1 MWIRQEIQALPRR
14 ARLKTTRQSHEK
26 TGQPEARA
34 GLFHEFPAVCAS
46 FNLQELSMLTN
57 AASKIYV
64 SRRENARPETPMLSV
79 IVPVFNEDDVIVH
92 FLKATRP
99 VLDQTGLSYE
109 YVFIDD
115 GSRDRTA
122 DILSRELKTGLPGR
136 LLALSRNFGK
146 EAALSAG
153 LEAAKGDIAV
163 IIDADLQDPPELIL
177 QMLDGWRAGYDV
189 VYGLRVDRSSD
200 TLMKR
205 STAGMFY
212 RLFNRLANID
222 MPANAGDFRLIDR
235 VVIDALLRL
244 PERNRFMKGLFAW
257 VGFPSMAI
265 PYERPPRKAGTGKFN
280 YWKLWNFALD
290 GLTGFTTLPL
300 RVWFYGGVLVSLGAF
315 AYAFYLILRVF
326 VSGIDVPG
334 YASLMVALLFFSG
347 VQLLSIGMV
356 GEYIARL
363 FNEAKQRPVY
373 ILQDVIEGGSEGTS
387 NQTHKA
393 SNGK

>member
-1 MWIRQEIQALPRR
+1 MNAP
-14 ARLKTTRQSHEK
+14 
-26 TGQPEARA
+26 
-34 GLFHEFPAVCAS
+34 
-46 FNLQELSMLTN
+46 
-57 AASKIYV
+57 AASSVYI
-64 SRRENARPETPMLSV
+64 SRREAARPAAPLLSI
-79 IVPVFNEDDVIVH
+79 IVPVFNEEEVIDH
-92 FLKATRP
+92 FLAATRP
-99 VLDQTGLSYE
+99 VLEQTGLAYE

-122 DILSRELKTGLPGR
+122 DILTRELAAGLPGR
-136 LLALSRNFGK
+136 LLGLSRNFGK

-153 LEAAKGDIAV
+153 LEAVRGDIAV
-163 IIDADLQDPPELIL
+163 IIDVDLQDPPDLIP

-189 VYGLRVDRSSD
+189 VYGLRVDRTSD

-212 RLFNRLANID
+212 RLFNRLAHID

-235 VVIDALLRL
+235 DVIDALLRL

-257 VGFPSMAI
+257 VGFPAMAL

-300 RVWFYGGVLVSLGAF
+300 RVWFYGGALISLGAF
-315 AYAFYLILRVF
+315 AYALYLILSVF
-326 VSGIDVPG
+326 LSGVDVPG

-347 VQLLSIGMV
+347 VQLLSIGMI

-373 ILQDVIEGGSEGTS
+373 ILQDVIESGPSTAAEPETGAGTGRAG
-387 NQTHKA
+387 NA
-393 SNGK
+393 R

>member
-1 MWIRQEIQALPRR
+1 MQA
-14 ARLKTTRQSHEK
+14 A
-26 TGQPEARA
+26 EA
-34 GLFHEFPAVCAS
+34 S
-46 FNLQELSMLTN
+46 N
-57 AASKIYV
+57 IYV
-64 SRRENARPETPMLSV
+64 SRRQGSRSATPLLSV
-79 IVPVFNEDDVIVH
+79 IVPVFNEEDVILH
-92 FLKATRP
+92 FLDATRP
-99 VLDQTGLSYE
+99 VLEQSGLKYE

-115 GSRDRTA
+115 GSRDATA
-122 DILSRELKTGLPGR
+122 AILAQRLKDGLPGR
-136 LLALSRNFGK
+136 LLGLSRNFGK

-177 QMLDGWRAGYDV
+177 QMLEGWRAGYDV

-212 RLFNRLANID
+212 RLFDRLANIE

-235 VVIDALLRL
+235 AVIDALLRL

-257 VGFPSMAI
+257 VGFPAMAL

-300 RVWFYGGVLVSLGAF
+300 RVWFYGGAFVSLAAF
-315 AYAFYLILRVF
+315 AYAFYLILHVII
-326 VSGIDVPG
+326 SGIDVPG

-347 VQLLSIGMV
+347 VQLLSIGMI

-373 ILQDVIEGGSEGTS
+373 ILQDVIEGDAARTTGPAKQVSDGS
-387 NQTHKA
+387 
-393 SNGK
+393 

>member
-1 MWIRQEIQALPRR
+1 MNTA
-14 ARLKTTRQSHEK
+14 
-26 TGQPEARA
+26 
-34 GLFHEFPAVCAS
+34 
-46 FNLQELSMLTN
+46 

-64 SRRENARPETPMLSV
+64 SRRENTRPAAPLLSV
-79 IVPVFNEDDVIVH
+79 IVPVFNEEDVIVH
-92 FLKATRP
+92 FLEATRP
-99 VLDQTGLSYE
+99 VLDETGLKYE

-115 GSRDRTA
+115 GSRDKTA
-122 DILSRELKTGLPGR
+122 DILSDELKAGLPGR
-136 LLALSRNFGK
+136 LLGLSRNFGK

-200 TLMKR
+200 TLVKR
-205 STAGMFY
+205 STANLFY
-212 RLFNRLANID
+212 RLFNSLANID
-222 MPANAGDFRLIDR
+222 MPANAGDYRLIDR
-235 VVIDALLRL
+235 AVVDALLKL

-257 VGFPSMAI
+257 VGFPAMAL

-290 GLTGFTTLPL
+290 GLTAFTTLPL
-300 RVWFYGGVLVSLGAF
+300 RVWFYGGALVSLAAF
-315 AYAFYLILRVF
+315 AYAIYLTLRVL
-326 VSGIDVPG
+326 VAGIDVPG

-347 VQLLSIGMV
+347 VQLLSIGMI

-373 ILQDVIEGGSEGTS
+373 ILQDVIEGEAAD
-387 NQTHKA
+387 KA
-393 SNGK
+393 SRADKASDGK

>member
-1 MWIRQEIQALPRR
+1 MENTA
-14 ARLKTTRQSHEK
+14 
-26 TGQPEARA
+26 
-34 GLFHEFPAVCAS
+34 
-46 FNLQELSMLTN
+46 
-57 AASKIYV
+57 AASVYV
-64 SRRENARPETPMLSV
+64 SRRENTRPDAPVLSV
-79 IVPVFNEDDVIVH
+79 LVPVFNEEEVILH
-92 FLKATRP
+92 FLEATRL
-99 VLDQTGLSYE
+99 VLERTGLQYE

-115 GSRDRTA
+115 GSRDKTA
-122 DILSRELKTGLPGR
+122 DLLAQELKKGLPGR
-136 LLALSRNFGK
+136 LLGLSRNFGK

-153 LEAAKGDIAV
+153 LEAAKGDIAI

-189 VYGLRVDRSSD
+189 VYGLRVNRSSD

-212 RLFNRLANID
+212 KLFNRLANID

-235 VVIDALLRL
+235 AVIDALLQL

-257 VGFPSMAI
+257 VGFPSMAL

-300 RVWFYGGVLVSLGAF
+300 RIWFYGGMVISLAAF
-315 AYAFYLILRVF
+315 AYAFYLTFRVF
-326 VSGIDVPG
+326 LHGIDVPG

-347 VQLLSIGMV
+347 VQLLSIGMI

-363 FNEAKQRPVY
+363 FNEAKQRPVFV
-373 ILQDVIEGGSEGTS
+373 LQDVIEGGTPQTGPQEDKTS
-387 NQTHKA
+387 NDA
-393 SNGK
+393 

>member
-1 MWIRQEIQALPRR
+1 
-14 ARLKTTRQSHEK
+14 
-26 TGQPEARA
+26 
-34 GLFHEFPAVCAS
+34 
-46 FNLQELSMLTN
+46 
-57 AASKIYV
+57 
-64 SRRENARPETPMLSV
+64 MLSV
-79 IVPVFNEDDVIVH
+79 IVPVFNEEDVIVH

>member
-1 MWIRQEIQALPRR
+1 M
-14 ARLKTTRQSHEK
+14 
-26 TGQPEARA
+26 QPDTAPE
-34 GLFHEFPAVCAS
+34 
-46 FNLQELSMLTN
+46 
-57 AASKIYV
+57 IYV
-64 SRRENARPETPMLSV
+64 NRRECSRPQAPLLSV
-79 IVPVFNEDDVIVH
+79 VVPVHNEEEVIRY
-92 FLKATRP
+92 FLLETRP
-99 VLDQTGLSYE
+99 VLERTGLAFE

-122 DILSRELKTGLPGR
+122 DILSEELAGGLPGR
-136 LLALSRNFGK
+136 LLGLSRNFGK

-153 LEAAKGDIAV
+153 LEAARGDIAV

-205 STAGMFY
+205 STADMFY

-235 VVIDALLRL
+235 AVIDALLRL

-257 VGFPSMAI
+257 VGFPAMAL

-300 RVWFYGGVLVSLGAF
+300 RVWFYGGALISLIAFTYALFLTFRVLVSG
-315 AYAFYLILRVF
+315 V
-326 VSGIDVPG
+326 DVPG

-347 VQLLSIGMV
+347 VQLLSIGMI

-373 ILQDVIEGGSEGTS
+373 ILQDVIEGAAPSAVSAENPAAREAADVS
-387 NQTHKA
+387 
-393 SNGK
+393 

>member
-1 MWIRQEIQALPRR
+1 MQTPV
-14 ARLKTTRQSHEK
+14 T
-26 TGQPEARA
+26 PN
-34 GLFHEFPAVCAS
+34 V
-46 FNLQELSMLTN
+46 
-57 AASKIYV
+57 YV
-64 SRRENARPETPMLSV
+64 SRRGDSRPAAPLLSV
-79 IVPVFNEDDVIVH
+79 IVPVFNEEDVIGH
-92 FLKATRP
+92 FLEATRS
-99 VLDQTGLSYE
+99 VLDATGLAYE
-109 YVFIDD
+109 YIFVDD
-115 GSRDRTA
+115 GSRDTTA
-122 DILSRELKTGLPGR
+122 ALLTDALRNGLPGR
-136 LLALSRNFGK
+136 LLGLSRNFGK

-153 LEAAKGDIAV
+153 LEAAKGDIAI

-205 STAGMFY
+205 STADLFY

-235 VVIDALLRL
+235 AVIDALLRL

-257 VGFPSMAI
+257 VGFPAMAL
-265 PYERPPRKAGTGKFN
+265 PYERPVRKAGTGKFN

-300 RVWFYGGVLVSLGAF
+300 RVWFYGGALISIGAF
-315 AYAFYLILRVF
+315 AYALYLVLKVF
-326 VSGIDVPG
+326 VAGVDVPG

-347 VQLLSIGMV
+347 VQLLSIGMI

-373 ILQDVIEGGSEGTS
+373 ILQDVIEGAPAAARAESD
-387 NQTHKA
+387 KA
-393 SNGK
+393 ADAQ

>member
-1 MWIRQEIQALPRR
+1 MFFRQFAPTSTAKSEP
-14 ARLKTTRQSHEK
+14 
-26 TGQPEARA
+26 PE
-34 GLFHEFPAVCAS
+34 PMQTAVAS
-46 FNLQELSMLTN
+46 N
-57 AASKIYV
+57 IYV
-64 SRRENARPETPMLSV
+64 SRRETTRPASPLLSV
-79 IVPVFNEDDVIVH
+79 IVPVFNEEDVILH
-92 FLKATRP
+92 FLEATRP
-99 VLDQTGLSYE
+99 VLDQTGLQYE

-115 GSRDRTA
+115 GSRDKTA
-122 DILSRELKTGLPGR
+122 DILSDQLKAGLPGR
-136 LLALSRNFGK
+136 LLGLSRNFGK

-200 TLMKR
+200 TMVKR
-205 STAGMFY
+205 QTAGMFY

-235 VVIDALLRL
+235 AVIDALLRL

-257 VGFPSMAI
+257 VGFPAMAL

-290 GLTGFTTLPL
+290 GLTAFTTLPL
-300 RVWFYGGVLVSLGAF
+300 RVWFYGGAFVSLAAF
-315 AYAFYLILRVF
+315 AYALYLTLRVF
-326 VSGIDVPG
+326 VAGIDVPG

-347 VQLLSIGMV
+347 VQLLSIGMI

-373 ILQDVIEGGSEGTS
+373 ILQDVIEGEKSQVESQAETGNDGS
-387 NQTHKA
+387 
-393 SNGK
+393 

>member
-1 MWIRQEIQALPRR
+1 MFE
-14 ARLKTTRQSHEK
+14 
-26 TGQPEARA
+26 A
-34 GLFHEFPAVCAS
+34 GLFLDFPSGCADFHLLKVRRS
-46 FNLQELSMLTN
+46 TVRIQEPFMQ
-57 AASKIYV
+57 AAEASKIYV
-64 SRRENARPETPMLSV
+64 SRRQGSRPATPLLSV
-79 IVPVFNEDDVIVH
+79 IVPVFNEEDVILH
-92 FLKATRP
+92 FLDATRP
-99 VLDQTGLSYE
+99 VLERSGLKYE

-115 GSRDRTA
+115 GSRDATA
-122 DILSRELKTGLPGR
+122 DILAARLKDGLPGR
-136 LLALSRNFGK
+136 LLGLSRNFGK

-153 LEAAKGDIAV
+153 LEAAKGNIAV

-177 QMLDGWRAGYDV
+177 QMLEGWRAGYDV

-212 RLFNRLANID
+212 RLFDRLANID

-235 VVIDALLRL
+235 AVIDALLRL

-257 VGFPSMAI
+257 VGFPAMAL

-300 RVWFYGGVLVSLGAF
+300 RVWFYGGALVSLAAF
-315 AYAFYLILRVF
+315 AYALYLTLRAF
-326 VSGIDVPG
+326 ISGIDVPG
-334 YASLMVALLFFSG
+334 YTSLMVALLFFSG
-347 VQLLSIGMV
+347 VQLLSIGMI

-373 ILQDVIEGGSEGTS
+373 ILQDVIEGGTTDQAEQDADE
-387 NQTHKA
+387 N
-393 SNGK
+393 